1 LYDDALV
8 FDDFCPGFIAC
19 GRTNN
24 ALYLA

>member
-24 ALYLA
+24 AL

>member
-1 LYDDALV
+1 LYDDAIV

-24 ALYLA
+24 AL